1 MTNKPTKKVLVIVG
15 LAAVTFAQGFIG
27 ALVTAGLTDLSVSSL
42 QAAAIGASGAALSV
56 ILNGLGD
63 LRTWLETAAGGN

>member
-1 MTNKPTKKVLVIVG
+1 MNKAIIVVG

-27 ALVTAGLTDLSVSSL
+27 AFAAAGFTDLSVSSL

-56 ILNGLGD
+56 ILNGIGD
-63 LRTWLETAAGGN
+63 LRAWLEAAASK

>member
-1 MTNKPTKKVLVIVG
+1 MNKAIVVLG

-27 ALVTAGLTDLSVSSL
+27 AFVASGLTDLDASTL
-42 QAAAIGASGAALSV
+42 QAAAIGAAGAALSV

-63 LRTWLETAAGGN
+63 LRAWLEAAASK